1 MAPIL
6 FASVAASRTR
16 VTPED
21 AAASATPAR
30 RSRTTRL
37 PTVLRT
43 ATAVITSQKQ
53 QATVKTLHPSMHIL
67 GGGQALALSH
77 RQRIYRMLERP
88 RSSKVAFA
96 LFLLLLVCIF
106 LSILLY
112 FLSTISDD
120 VRRSPVIL
128 TLEIFCTAV
137 FTLELVARVY
147 VGTLDP
153 FRMLCDV
160 TLLVDL
166 TSVLPFYIE
175 RGLEGLGYSQ
185 LLEASEYTLQVIS
198 ILQLLR
204 LLRVFKLLR
213 HYSGW
218 RVLMIAVERSWR
230 AMAVPAFAM
239 AMTIIV
245 LSGLLHAIESVHIIH
260 IRDSHEAD
268 LKLLPFRDSDARTS
282 NITSLQDLY
291 SHIYK
296 ISADEELADQSALGN
311 GFETMWAVFWLVM
324 TLGYDGSLGTGNGY
338 SQVVIALALVSGL
351 VFTTMPITIIGG
363 AFSSAWE
370 QKEVVEVA
378 MRVQELLLEAGHTAN
393 DVRLVFDAFDNDGNH
408 SLDWDEFKR
417 ALRVLQINLPITKM
431 RSLFTLFDADDSKTV
446 DVEEFCRILFP
457 SKVAHD
463 VLHDTQGTLSTKDT
477 VFRDSRSDSE
487 TSVADP
493 EAAKRAFTARAE
505 SRKSMRGMDGSN
517 KAMAKAVSQSFATGG
532 LSWHEWR
539 KSAQT
544 LISPMLVTQD
554 KDAPPKPPATGD
566 SPENAAE
573 ELIAAARRE
582 AAVSRGLRSW
592 QRKSQTYAPAAEPPA
607 FKPPAVR
614 GGRLPSIASTSASAP
629 MLEEMSQ
636 RLEKVEAG
644 MARVI
649 ALLEAQ
655 QQVPPGSSSRG

>member
-1 MAPIL
+1 MC
-6 FASVAASRTR
+6 
-16 VTPED
+16 
-21 AAASATPAR
+21 
-30 RSRTTRL
+30 
-37 PTVLRT
+37 
-43 ATAVITSQKQ
+43 
-53 QATVKTLHPSMHIL
+53 
-67 GGGQALALSH
+67 G
-77 RQRIYRMLERP
+77 
-88 RSSKVAFA
+88 
-96 LFLLLLVCIF
+96 
-106 LSILLY
+106 
-112 FLSTISDD
+112 
-120 VRRSPVIL
+120 SPVIL

-137 FTLELVARVY
+137 TLELVARVY

-166 TSVLPFYIE
+166 TSVLPFPSSGGWKGWDI
-175 RGLEGLGYSQ
+175 RSC
-185 LLEASEYTLQVIS
+185 STTEYTLQVIS

-213 HYSGW
+213 HYGGW

-268 LKLLPFRDSDARTS
+268 LKLLPFRDSDASTS

-544 LISPMLVTQD
+544 LISPMLVTRTRMRLQ
-554 KDAPPKPPATGD
+554 
-566 SPENAAE
+566 N
-573 ELIAAARRE
+573 
-582 AAVSRGLRSW
+582 
-592 QRKSQTYAPAAEPPA
+592 
-607 FKPPAVR
+607 
-614 GGRLPSIASTSASAP
+614 RLPRETHRRMRP
-629 MLEEMSQ
+629 
-636 RLEKVEAG
+636 R
-644 MARVI
+644 
-649 ALLEAQ
+649 
-655 QQVPPGSSSRG
+655 SSSRPRVGRRLCRVGCVRGSASRRRTPPPPSRRLLSRRRCVAGGFPRSRPLQRRLPCSRRCRSGSKRWRRAWRV